1 MDTSEEKKL
10 STFRDQI
17 DEIDS
22 QLLGLFNNRAEI
34 AQMVA
39 EIKKA
44 HGGDELTVFYRPD
57 REVQILD
64 RIRAAN
70 RGPLSSTQIDHL
82 FKELIALSLI
92 HI

>member
-1 MDTSEEKKL
+1 MDKSEEEKL

-44 HGGDELTVFYRPD
+44 HD
-57 REVQILD
+57 
-64 RIRAAN
+64 
-70 RGPLSSTQIDHL
+70 
-82 FKELIALSLI
+82 LSLI